1 MIVRVGGMNLPTIG
15 KDMPKGGDGESE
27 RGVVDCNR
35 EFSLLLLV
43 CVSLLF
49 TVDSS
54 KAFLGI
60 PKGGDVVKAERRGI
74 L

>member
-15 KDMPKGGDGESE
+15 KDIPKGGDGESE

-60 PKGGDVVKAERRGI
+60 PKGGVIFVTGQRS
-74 L
+74 